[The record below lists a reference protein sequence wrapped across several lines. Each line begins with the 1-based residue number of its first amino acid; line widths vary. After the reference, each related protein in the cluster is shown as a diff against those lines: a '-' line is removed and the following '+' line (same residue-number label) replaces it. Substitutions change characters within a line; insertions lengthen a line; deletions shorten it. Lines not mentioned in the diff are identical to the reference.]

1 MNMTKILKIAV
12 SVPLRRLFDYLPPPA
27 VHAEDLKCGVRVEV
41 PFGRRR
47 KIGILMAVAEESEV
61 ERGRLKAALAILDS
75 EPLLSSDDLRL
86 LRWASQYYH
95 HPIGEVV
102 AAALTV
108 LLRKGSA
115 AELAGERLLRLAAED
130 FASAEQS
137 CKRAPRQMA
146 LIGLLREH
154 PDGVSY
160 GLLSGLDW
168 DWRGAADGLI
178 RKGLACWRRT
188 RESRIPARHSFEP
201 PPFDLN
207 EDQQRAIAAMREA
220 IGAYGAFLLEGVTG
234 SGKTEVYL
242 QLTQEVLARGRQ
254 MMILL
259 PEINL
264 TPQLEARFRSRFSV
278 PVAVFH
284 SGLSE
289 TERSRSWLGMQ
300 RGEVGILLGT
310 RSAVFTPM
318 KSPGMIILDEEHDTS
333 FKQQDGFRFSARDVA
348 VMRARLLDIP
358 ILLGS
363 ATPSLESLCNVW
375 QGRYRHLQLLHRAGG
390 SVQPVFRLLDIR
402 GHRLREGL
410 SPTLIAYI
418 SDTLG
423 RGEQALLF
431 VNRRGFAPTLI
442 CHACGWVARCRRC
455 DANLVVHAGDRR
467 LRCHHCGFEQSLAS
481 RCTGCGSEDLRPLGL
496 GTERVENALAELFPD
511 ARVARIDRDS
521 TRRKGSLEALLNEIQ
536 EGRVDILIGTQMLAK
551 GHHFPRVTLVGV
563 TDVDSGLY
571 STDFRSG
578 ERAAQLITQVA
589 GRAGREER
597 MGTVVLQTRHPG
609 HPLLHVLIR
618 EGYSG
623 FAKACSD
630 ERRAAHLPPFSYQA
644 LWRADAS
651 DAEAPLRFLEGVA
664 RVAHE
669 RSSPDVL
676 VLGPVPAPMAR
687 RAGRQRY
694 QLLFQSSRR
703 NALHGFINTLLPV
716 VSELDEVKRVR
727 WSIDVD
733 PIDLY

>member
-1 MNMTKILKIAV
+1 MPKILKIAV
-12 SVPLRRLFDYLPPPA
+12 SVPLRRLFDYLPPPNTNLQ
-27 VHAEDLKCGVRVEV
+27 DLTCGVRIEV

-47 KIGILMAVAEESEV
+47 KIGILLEISEESV
-61 ERGRLKAALAILDS
+61 VDHGRLKEALAILDS
-75 EPLLSSDDLRL
+75 APLLSPDDLRL

-95 HPIGEVV
+95 YPIGEVV
-102 AAALTV
+102 SAALTV

-115 AELAGERLLRLAAED
+115 AELAGERRLRLTEED
-130 FASAEQS
+130 NTVAEQS
-137 CKRAPRQMA
+137 CKRAPRQTA

-154 PDGVSY
+154 PDGVPY
-160 GLLSGLDW
+160 GVLSGLDW

-178 RKGLACWRRT
+178 RKGMACWCQSQ
-188 RESRIPARHSFEP
+188 EAQVPARHLFES
-201 PPFDLN
+201 PPFELN
-207 EDQQRAIAAMREA
+207 EGQQHAIATVREA
-220 IGAYGAFLLEGVTG
+220 MDAYSAFLLEGVTG

-242 QLTQEVLARGRQ
+242 QLTQEVLERGKQ
-254 MMILL
+254 IMILL

-264 TPQLEARFRSRFSV
+264 TPQLEARFRTRFSV
-278 PVAVFH
+278 PVAIFH
-284 SGLSE
+284 SGLTE
-289 TERSRSWLGMQ
+289 TERCRSWLRMQ

-348 VMRARLLDIP
+348 VMRARLLNIP

-390 SVQPVFRLLDIR
+390 AVQPSFRLLDIR
-402 GHRLREGL
+402 AQRLREGL
-410 SPTLIAYI
+410 SPALIAYI
-418 SDTLG
+418 ADTLS

-455 DANLVVHAGDRR
+455 DANLVVHAGDER

-481 RCTGCGSEDLRPLGL
+481 SCTGCGCEDLRPLGL
-496 GTERVENALAELFPD
+496 GTERVEKVLAELFPD

-521 TRRKGSLEALLNEIQ
+521 TRRKGQLEALLNDIH

-551 GHHFPRVTLVGV
+551 GHHFPRVTLVGI

-578 ERAAQLITQVA
+578 ERTAQLITQVA

-597 MGTVVLQTRHPG
+597 MGAVVLQTRHPG
-609 HPLLHVLIR
+609 HPLLQVLIR
-618 EGYSG
+618 DGYSG
-623 FAKACSD
+623 FAKACSE
-630 ERRAAHLPPFSYQA
+630 ERRAAHLPPFTYQI
-644 LWRADAS
+644 LWRAEAS
-651 DAEAPLRFLEGVA
+651 DAEAPLRFLDRVA
-664 RVAHE
+664 NLAHE
-669 RSSPDVL
+669 RSSPGL
-676 VLGPVPAPMAR
+676 QVLGPVPAPMAR

-694 QLLFQSSRR
+694 QLLFQSSKR
-703 NALHGFINTLLPV
+703 NALHSLINTLLPM
-716 VSELDEVKRVR
+716 VSELEEVKRVR
-727 WSIDVD
+727 WSIDID
-733 PIDLY
+733 PVDLY

>member
-1 MNMTKILKIAV
+1 MTKILKIAV
-12 SVPLRRLFDYLPPPA
+12 PVPLRRLFDYHPPSA
-27 VHAEDLKCGVRVEV
+27 TSAKNLKCGVRVEV

-47 KIGILMAVAEESEV
+47 KIGIVMEVSEESEV
-61 ERGRLKAALAILDS
+61 DHSRLKEAYAILDS
-75 EPLLSSDDLRL
+75 DPLLSPDDLRL

-102 AAALTV
+102 ATALAV
-108 LLRKGSA
+108 LLRKGST
-115 AELAGERLLRLAAED
+115 AELAGERLLRLASD
-130 FASAEQS
+130 DHVLAEQS

-154 PDGVSY
+154 PGGVPYS
-160 GLLSGLDW
+160 LLSGLDW

-178 RKGLACWRRT
+178 RKGLASWCQRS
-188 RESRIPARHSFEP
+188 ESQISARHSFES
-201 PPFDLN
+201 PPFELN
-207 EDQQRAIAAMREA
+207 EGQQRAIAAMKAA
-220 IGAYGAFLLEGVTG
+220 IGGYGAFLLEGVTG

-242 QLTQEVLARGRQ
+242 QLTQEVLARGKQ
-254 MMILL
+254 IMILL

-264 TPQLEARFRSRFSV
+264 TPQLEARFRTRFSA
-278 PVAVFH
+278 PVAIFH

-289 TERSRSWLGMQ
+289 TERSRSWLRMQ
-300 RGEVGILLGT
+300 RGEVGVLLGT

-318 KSPGMIILDEEHDTS
+318 KFPGMIILDEEHDTS

-348 VMRARLLDIP
+348 VMRARLLNIP

-375 QGRYRHLQLLHRAGG
+375 LGRYRHLQLLHRAGR

-410 SPTLIAYI
+410 SPALIAYI
-418 SDTLG
+418 ADTLS

-467 LRCHHCGFEQSLAS
+467 LRCHHCGFEQPLAS
-481 RCTGCGSEDLRPLGL
+481 ACSGCGSEELRPLGL
-496 GTERVENALAELFPD
+496 GTERVERALAELFPD

-521 TRRKGSLEALLNEIQ
+521 TRRKGRLEALLNDIHD
-536 EGRVDILIGTQMLAK
+536 GRVDILIGTQMLAK
-551 GHHFPRVTLVGV
+551 GHHFPRVTLVGI

-578 ERAAQLITQVA
+578 ERTAQLITQVA

-618 EGYSG
+618 DGYSG

-630 ERRAAHLPPFSYQA
+630 ERRTAHLPPFSYQA
-644 LWRADAS
+644 LWRAEAS
-651 DAEAPLRFLEGVA
+651 DTEAPRSFLERMA
-664 RVAHE
+664 TLANQ
-669 RSSPDVL
+669 RSSPDLL

-687 RAGRQRY
+687 RAGRLRY
-694 QLLFQSSRR
+694 QLLFQSSKR
-703 NALHGFINTLLPV
+703 NLLHGLIEALLPA
-716 VSELDEVKRVR
+716 VSELDEAKRVR